1 MSEKRRDNKNRI
13 LRTGESQEADGRYR
27 FRYTDANGK
36 RKSVYSWRLVA
47 TDSLPYGK
55 RDNLPLREQEKI
67 INRDLEDDILP
78 DGGGLT
84 VLQLSKKYV
93 ATKTGVKHTTRAGY
107 GTVLR
112 LLERDPFG
120 AKRIDRVRLSDAK
133 EWLIKLQQVD
143 KKSYSSIHTIRGVLR
158 PAFQMAVD
166 DDILRK
172 NPFDFLIATVLVN
185 DAVTREAISRK
196 QERTFLEFVKNDSHF
211 CRYYDGFYILFNTGM
226 RISEFTGLTISDVDM
241 ENRTINIDHQLQ
253 KTGTLVYINTTK
265 TNAGKRVIPM
275 QDDVYECFERILARR
290 PKLKVEPMIDGYS
303 GFLWFD
309 KDGKPMV
316 ALHWEKYF
324 QHAVDKYNSIYRV
337 QLPRITPHVCRHTY
351 CSNMAKSGMNPK
363 VLQYLMGHSDISV
376 TLNTYTHLKFD
387 DAKDEME
394 KMAKKQAAA
403 NEEYKKLGIKDNEH
417 SVIKFGANG

>member
-27 FRYTDANGK
+27 FRYTDSNGK

-172 NPFDFLIATVLVN
+172 NPFEFLIATVLVN

-394 KMAKKQAAA
+394 KMAKKQAEA

>member
-27 FRYTDANGK
+27 FRYTDSNGK

-47 TDSLPYGK
+47 TDSLPCGK
-55 RDNLPLREQEKI
+55 RDNLPLREQEKT

-120 AKRIDRVRLSDAK
+120 SKRIDRVRLSDAK

-275 QDDVYECFERILARR
+275 QADVYECFERILARR

-394 KMAKKQAAA
+394 KMAKKQAEA

>member
-120 AKRIDRVRLSDAK
+120 TKRIDRVRLSDAK

-394 KMAKKQAAA
+394 KMAKKQAEA